1 MLVTQPNGELD
12 AAERQGLLD
21 FDTRILSRHRLTVG
35 GRTPEGACASVI
47 AANAWVT
54 WARIPL
60 TGGTAVGPR
69 LPQDQLVVIVD
80 RHVGCGMRE
89 RITLR
94 NHSMAPLETEL
105 ALELDADFADVQE
118 LGGARQFEGRVTS
131 SWDEDAQTLLFTYT
145 AERAD
150 RRLRRAM
157 RVAVHD
163 GAIVRVNAREGVL
176 RFPLALAP
184 RSEWRVDIE
193 FHSEPARAAANA
205 FANYCGVLADATR
218 KH

>member
-1 MLVTQPNGELD
+1 LITNRLETDGEGSVAPRTRDTVVDPHRPCAVVHEGYTVLVTQPNGELD
-12 AAERQGLLD
+12 PAGRQGLLD

-60 TGGTAVGPR
+60 AGGTAAGPR
-69 LPQDQLVVIVD
+69 LPQDQLVVIIE
-80 RHVGCGMRE
+80 RQVGCGMRE

-94 NHSMAPLETEL
+94 NHSMAPLDTEL

-118 LGGARQFEGRVTS
+118 LGGARQFAGHVTS
-131 SWDEDAQTLLFTYT
+131 SWDEDALTLLFTYT

-157 RVAVHD
+157 RDAAVSNTQLTLPTTPY
-163 GAIVRVNAREGVL
+163 V
-176 RFPLALAP
+176 
-184 RSEWRVDIE
+184 
-193 FHSEPARAAANA
+193 
-205 FANYCGVLADATR
+205 
-218 KH
+218 